1 MNKKIFSSESVGR
14 GHPDKVCDQ
23 ISDAILDECLRQDE
37 NSRCAIECLITKDLL
52 VISGEVTSKARLDYE
67 RIARGILKEVGY
79 SSSSIDID
87 PEKCDVIV
95 KIKEQSID
103 IFNGVSNRKDKTL
116 GAGDQGIMFGYAC
129 NETSEYM
136 PLSIVLAH
144 ELLRIAEEK
153 RVSGEFKWAKSDM
166 KSQVSIDVNTNKVD
180 TILLSI
186 QHEECY
192 DEKDFKRYIKEKIID
207 KVISDRGL
215 NRDYKVLINP
225 SSRFVIGGPVG
236 DCGLTGRKIVVD
248 TYGGVGHHGGGAF
261 SGKDYT
267 KVDRSAAYMARY
279 ICKNLVAS
287 GLVEKCELQIG
298 YAIGVPTPVSLYI
311 DTFGTGKLPD
321 YKILDIIQRTFDL
334 SVDGIIN
341 TLALKKPIYKQT
353 SYFGHFGRNDLD
365 VAWEKLDKVEKI
377 RKLALLD

>member
-1 MNKKIFSSESVGR
+1 MERRIFSSESVGR

-37 NSRCAIECLITKDLL
+37 NSRCAIECLITKGLL
-52 VISGEVTSKARLDYE
+52 VISGEVTSKARLNYE
-67 RIARGILKEVGY
+67 SIARGILREVGY
-79 SSSSIDID
+79 SDNNLDIN
-87 PEKCDVIV
+87 PETCDVVV

-103 IFNGVSNRKDKTL
+103 IFNGVSNRKDKVL
-116 GAGDQGIMFGYAC
+116 GAGDQGIMFGYAS
-129 NETSEYM
+129 NETDEYM

-144 ELLRIAEEK
+144 ELLKVAEEK

-166 KSQVSIDVNTNKVD
+166 KSQVSIDIKTSKID

-186 QHEECY
+186 QHSDNYEDKE
-192 DEKDFKRYIKEKIID
+192 FRRYIKEEIIYP
-207 KVISDRGL
+207 VIEKRGL
-215 NRDYKVLINP
+215 NRDFKILINP

-279 ICKNLVAS
+279 VCKNIVAS
-287 GLVEKCELQIG
+287 GLADKCELQLA
-298 YAIGVPTPVSLYI
+298 YAIGVPTPVSI
-311 DTFGTGKLPD
+311 FVDTFGTGKLPD
-321 YKILDIIQRTFDL
+321 YKIIDIIRRVFDL
-334 SVDGIIN
+334 SVDGIIK
-341 TLALKKPIYKQT
+341 TLELKKPIYKQT
-353 SYFGHFGRNDLD
+353 SYFGHFGRNDIDLS
-365 VAWEKLDKVEKI
+365 WERLDKVNKI
-377 RKLALLD
+377 KRLSLID

>member
-166 KSQVSIDVNTNKVD
+166 KSQVSIDVDTNKVD

-207 KVISDRGL
+207 KVMSDRGL
-215 NRDYKVLINP
+215 NKDYKVLINP

-287 GLVEKCELQIG
+287 G
-298 YAIGVPTPVSLYI
+298 
-311 DTFGTGKLPD
+311 
-321 YKILDIIQRTFDL
+321 
-334 SVDGIIN
+334 
-341 TLALKKPIYKQT
+341 
-353 SYFGHFGRNDLD
+353 
-365 VAWEKLDKVEKI
+365 
-377 RKLALLD
+377 